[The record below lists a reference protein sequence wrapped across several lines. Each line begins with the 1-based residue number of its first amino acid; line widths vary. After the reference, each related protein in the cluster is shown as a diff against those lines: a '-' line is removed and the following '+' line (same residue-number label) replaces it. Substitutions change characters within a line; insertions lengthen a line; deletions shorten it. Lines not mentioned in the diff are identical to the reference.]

1 MWVTTRHYCRSI
13 SEAFVSVVA
22 ECCSKNHATCP
33 RASSAPPPFLNTV
46 KTHIPSAQIHSVMR
60 VGPFQYCTC
69 TCHTC
74 VPHTTVSPVPVCN
87 PIDQRCDLQA
97 LHLWTDL
104 QALAVKLSRYLQVR
118 DVFPFWRCLDNLAS
132 SWSDPPRVW
141 SLPRKS
147 LWVIAHRVTVC
158 PHGQENARK
167 TTFR

>member
-1 MWVTTRHYCRSI
+1 MWVTTRHCCRSI

-46 KTHIPSAQIHSVMR
+46 KTHIPSARIHSVMR

-74 VPHTTVSPVPVCN
+74 VPHTAVSPVPVCN

-104 QALAVKLSRYLQVR
+104 QALVVKLSRYFQVR
-118 DVFPFWRCLDNLAS
+118 CRDSYVSVLIFHLFYLSPNCLTVIHLLWSPF
-132 SWSDPPRVW
+132 
-141 SLPRKS
+141 
-147 LWVIAHRVTVC
+147 
-158 PHGQENARK
+158 
-167 TTFR
+167 